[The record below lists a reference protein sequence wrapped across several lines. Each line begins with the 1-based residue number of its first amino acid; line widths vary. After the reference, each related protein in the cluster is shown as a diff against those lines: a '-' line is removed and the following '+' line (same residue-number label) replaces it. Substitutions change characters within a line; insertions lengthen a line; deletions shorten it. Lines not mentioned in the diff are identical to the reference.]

1 MSYSPN
7 VLRRAQARL
16 TRRREERQAR
26 QEEQRRQVYARL
38 PRVAEI
44 DGLLRRTMAQV
55 IAAALREGGDP
66 AAQVADI
73 RRKNQALQAE
83 QAQLLTGHGF
93 PADALEDK
101 PLCARCGD
109 SGWVG
114 SDMCDCLKVLCAQEQ
129 IKELSQLLDL
139 GEQSFDTFDLGFY
152 SPEVWPAWGRSPREN
167 MEKVLKICRD
177 YAQNFGRYYFNNL
190 FLSGST
196 GLGKTFLS
204 ACIARTVSENGCS
217 VVYDT
222 AGEVFARFEA
232 QKFSRD
238 EEDAREARDDTRRYL
253 RCDLLILDDLGSELT
268 TPFVQ
273 SVLYQ
278 LVNSRLTAEKRTV
291 ISSNLTMDDVRG
303 RYSPQIA
310 SRLEGEY
317 RVLPFFGEDI
327 RLQRKG
333 RM

>member
-93 PADALEDK
+93 PADALDDK
-101 PLCARCGD
+101 PLCAKCGD

-204 ACIARTVSENGCS
+204 ACIARTVSENGFS

-327 RLQRKG
+327 RLQRK
-333 RM
+333 RRL